1 MKLSCGNK
9 TQKCHMARL
18 TSRLPQCQRHEM
30 KHRAAVPLAAL
41 GRALL
46 PLGAM
51 LAADAA
57 LAEAAPPRP
66 PMDLN
71 PPAAKASP
79 AAAPQSAGAPAKKAV
94 ATTNA
99 NPAPFNAYAAIE
111 KANAYFNNA
120 ATMVGDFVQVGADG
134 RRSEGKL
141 YVQRPGRL
149 RFEYAQPAS
158 LEVIAD
164 GTKVAIRDRKL
175 STQDLY
181 FIQQTPLK
189 FLLKDKIDLA
199 KDTKV
204 LDVTNDPNNTT
215 IVIEDGTT
223 LGGTSKIRLMFD
235 PSTYQLKQWLV
246 TDPQGYDTLVSL
258 YNIDFKEKPDPSL
271 FNINY

>member
-1 MKLSCGNK
+1 
-9 TQKCHMARL
+9 
-18 TSRLPQCQRHEM
+18 M
-30 KHRAAVPLAAL
+30 KHRAAVPFAAL
-41 GRALL
+41 GRAFL
-46 PLGAM
+46 PLVVVLTATS
-51 LAADAA
+51 AF
-57 LAEAAPPRP
+57 AEASPPRP
-66 PMDLN
+66 PMELN
-71 PPAAKASP
+71 PPAKTT
-79 AAAPQSAGAPAKKAV
+79 AAPQAAPAAKKAV
-94 ATTNA
+94 ATTSPS
-99 NPAPFNAYAAIE
+99 PAPFNPYVAIE

-158 LEVIAD
+158 LEVVAD

-215 IVIEDGTT
+215 ILIEDGTT

-258 YNIDFKEKPDPSL
+258 YNMDFKEKPDPSL
-271 FNINY
+271 FSINY

>member
-1 MKLSCGNK
+1 
-9 TQKCHMARL
+9 
-18 TSRLPQCQRHEM
+18 M

-41 GRALL
+41 GRAFL
-46 PLGAM
+46 PLAVM
-51 LAADAA
+51 LAANAA
-57 LAEAAPPRP
+57 LAEASPPRP

-71 PPAAKASP
+71 PPAKAVP
-79 AAAPQSAGAPAKKAV
+79 AAPQAAGATAKKAV
-94 ATTNA
+94 AATNA
-99 NPAPFNAYAAIE
+99 NPAPFNPYTAIE

-181 FIQQTPLK
+181 FIPQTPLK

-215 IVIEDGTT
+215 ILIEDGTT

-235 PSTYQLKQWLV
+235 PATYQLKQWLV

-271 FNINY
+271 FAINY

>member
-1 MKLSCGNK
+1 MK
-9 TQKCHMARL
+9 Q
-18 TSRLPQCQRHEM
+18 
-30 KHRAAVPLAAL
+30 RAAAPLAAL
-41 GRALL
+41 GRVLL
-46 PLGAM
+46 PLA
-51 LAADAA
+51 AA
-57 LAEAAPPRP
+57 LTASAAFAEAAPPRP
-66 PMDLN
+66 PMDLT
-71 PPAAKASP
+71 PPAAKAAP
-79 AAAPQSAGAPAKKAV
+79 ATAAAPAAPNGKKV
-94 ATTNA
+94 ATTTA
-99 NPAPFNAYAAIE
+99 NPAPFNPYTAIE

-120 ATMVGDFVQVGADG
+120 STMVGDFVQLGADG

-164 GTKVAIRDRKL
+164 GVKVAIRDRKL

-204 LDVTNDPNNTT
+204 LDVTNDANNTT
-215 IVIEDGTT
+215 IVIEDGST
-223 LGGTSKIRLMFD
+223 LGGTSRIRLMFD
-235 PSTYQLKQWLV
+235 PNTFQLKQWLV

>member
-1 MKLSCGNK
+1 
-9 TQKCHMARL
+9 
-18 TSRLPQCQRHEM
+18 M

-46 PLGAM
+46 PLA
-51 LAADAA
+51 AA
-57 LAEAAPPRP
+57 LTASAAFAETPPRP
-66 PMDLN
+66 PMELN
-71 PPAAKASP
+71 PPAAKGKTTPPASP
-79 AAAPQSAGAPAKKAV
+79 VAQTGAAGKAV
-94 ATTNA
+94 AATA
-99 NPAPFNAYAAIE
+99 PNPPPFDPYVAIQ
-111 KANAYFNNA
+111 KANSYFNNA

-149 RFEYAQPAS
+149 RFEYARPAS

-164 GTKVAIRDRKL
+164 GEKVAIRDRKL

-181 FIQQTPLK
+181 WIQQTPLK
-189 FLLKDKIDLA
+189 FLLKDQLNLS

-215 IVIEDGTT
+215 IVIEDGST

-235 PSTYQLKQWLV
+235 PLTFQLKQWLV

-258 YNIDFKEKPDPSL
+258 YNVDFKEKPDPSL
-271 FNINY
+271 FTINY

>member
-1 MKLSCGNK
+1 
-9 TQKCHMARL
+9 
-18 TSRLPQCQRHEM
+18 
-30 KHRAAVPLAAL
+30 
-41 GRALL
+41 
-46 PLGAM
+46 
-51 LAADAA
+51 
-57 LAEAAPPRP
+57 
-66 PMDLN
+66 
-71 PPAAKASP
+71 
-79 AAAPQSAGAPAKKAV
+79 
-94 ATTNA
+94 
-99 NPAPFNAYAAIE
+99 
-111 KANAYFNNA
+111 
-120 ATMVGDFVQVGADG
+120 MVGDFVQVGADG

-158 LEVIAD
+158 LEVVAD

-235 PSTYQLKQWLV
+235 P
-246 TDPQGYDTLVSL
+246 
-258 YNIDFKEKPDPSL
+258 
-271 FNINY
+271 

>member
-1 MKLSCGNK
+1 MKLSCGTK

-18 TSRLPQCQRHEM
+18 TSRLPQRQRHEM

-46 PLGAM
+46 PFGAM
-51 LAADAA
+51 LVANAA

-71 PPAAKASP
+71 PPAKAT
-79 AAAPQSAGAPAKKAV
+79 AAPQAAPAAPNGKKTV
-94 ATTNA
+94 ATTTA
-99 NPAPFNAYAAIE
+99 NPAPFNPYTAIE

-204 LDVTNDPNNTT
+204 LDVTNDANNTT

>member
-1 MKLSCGNK
+1 MKLSCGKK
-9 TQKCHMARL
+9 TQKCHTARL
-18 TSRLPQCQRHEM
+18 ISGPPQRQRHEM

-46 PLGAM
+46 PLAVM
-51 LAADAA
+51 LAANAA
-57 LAEAAPPRP
+57 LAEASPPRP

-71 PPAAKASP
+71 PPAKATAGP
-79 AAAPQSAGAPAKKAV
+79 QPQTAPNGKKTV
-94 ATTNA
+94 ATTTA
-99 NPAPFNAYAAIE
+99 NPAPFNPYTAIE

-235 PSTYQLKQWLV
+235 PATYQLKQWLV

-271 FNINY
+271 FSINY

>member
-1 MKLSCGNK
+1 MK
-9 TQKCHMARL
+9 QPR
-18 TSRLPQCQRHEM
+18 
-30 KHRAAVPLAAL
+30 AVPLAAL
-41 GRALL
+41 GRAFLS
-46 PLGAM
+46 
-51 LAADAA
+51 LAAALTTTAA

-66 PMDLN
+66 PIDLN
-71 PPAAKASP
+71 PPAKAT
-79 AAAPQSAGAPAKKAV
+79 AAPQAAPAGKKAV
-94 ATTNA
+94 AATNPTA
-99 NPAPFNAYAAIE
+99 APFNPYVAIE

-158 LEVIAD
+158 LEVVAD

-215 IVIEDGTT
+215 IIIEDGTT

-235 PSTYQLKQWLV
+235 PATYQLKQWLV

-271 FNINY
+271 FSINY

>member
-1 MKLSCGNK
+1 MKLGRK
-9 TQKCHMARL
+9 RQTQKCHMSRL
-18 TSRLPQCQRHEM
+18 TSRLPQRQRPQM
-30 KHRAAVPLAAL
+30 KHKADVPLAAL
-41 GRALL
+41 GRAFFFSVTTLT
-46 PLGAM
+46 AT
-51 LAADAA
+51 AAF
-57 LAEAAPPRP
+57 AEASPPRP

-71 PPAAKASP
+71 PPAKS
-79 AAAPQSAGAPAKKAV
+79 AAQQTAPSGKKAV
-94 ATTNA
+94 AATNA
-99 NPAPFNAYAAIE
+99 DPAPFNPYTAIE
-111 KANAYFNNA
+111 KANAYFNGA

-158 LEVIAD
+158 LEVVAD
-164 GTKVAIRDRKL
+164 GVKVAIRDRKL

-189 FLLKDKIDLA
+189 FLLKEKIDLA

-204 LDVTNDPNNTT
+204 LDVTNDANNTT

-235 PSTYQLKQWLV
+235 PNTFQLKQWLV

-258 YNIDFKEKPDPSL
+258 YNVDFKEKPDPSL

>member
-1 MKLSCGNK
+1 M
-9 TQKCHMARL
+9 
-18 TSRLPQCQRHEM
+18 
-30 KHRAAVPLAAL
+30 
-41 GRALL
+41 GRAFFFVSVSVSFS
-46 PLGAM
+46 AS
-51 LAADAA
+51 AA
-57 LAEAAPPRP
+57 LAEASPPRSP
-66 PMDLN
+66 IDLN
-71 PPAAKASP
+71 PPAKAT
-79 AAAPQSAGAPAKKAV
+79 AAPQAAPTAKKAAV
-94 ATTNA
+94 AT
-99 NPAPFNAYAAIE
+99 NPTAAPFNPYVAIE

-158 LEVIAD
+158 LEVVAD

-215 IVIEDGTT
+215 IIIEDGTT

-235 PSTYQLKQWLV
+235 PATYQLKQWLV

-258 YNIDFKEKPDPSL
+258 YNMDFKEKPDPSL
-271 FNINY
+271 FSINY

>member
-1 MKLSCGNK
+1 MKY
-9 TQKCHMARL
+9 
-18 TSRLPQCQRHEM
+18 
-30 KHRAAVPLAAL
+30 RAAIPLAAL

-46 PLGAM
+46 ALTMILPAS
-51 LAADAA
+51 AAF
-57 LAEAAPPRP
+57 AEASPPRP

-71 PPAAKASP
+71 PPAAKAAP
-79 AAAPQSAGAPAKKAV
+79 AVAPQTSGAAGKKAV
-94 ATTNA
+94 AATNA
-99 NPAPFNAYAAIE
+99 TPAPFNPYTAIE

-235 PSTYQLKQWLV
+235 PSSYQLKQWLV

-258 YNIDFKEKPDPSL
+258 YNVDFKEKPDPSL
-271 FNINY
+271 FTINY

>member
-1 MKLSCGNK
+1 MKLSCSNK

-18 TSRLPQCQRHEM
+18 TSRLPQRQRHEM

-51 LAADAA
+51 LAANGAC
-57 LAEAAPPRP
+57 AEASPARP
-66 PMDLN
+66 PIDLN
-71 PPAAKASP
+71 PPGKTTAGP
-79 AAAPQSAGAPAKKAV
+79 QPQTAPNSKKSV
-94 ATTNA
+94 ATTTA
-99 NPAPFNAYAAIE
+99 NPAPFNPYTAIE

-235 PSTYQLKQWLV
+235 PSSYQLKQWLV

>member
-1 MKLSCGNK
+1 MKP
-9 TQKCHMARL
+9 RV
-18 TSRLPQCQRHEM
+18 
-30 KHRAAVPLAAL
+30 AVPLAAL

-46 PLGAM
+46 SFAVMFAAGA
-51 LAADAA
+51 AFG
-57 LAEAAPPRP
+57 EATPPRP
-66 PMDLN
+66 PMELN
-71 PPAAKASP
+71 PPAAKATATTQP
-79 AAAPQSAGAPAKKAV
+79 AAAAKKNLAV
-94 ATTNA
+94 TNPSA
-99 NPAPFNAYAAIE
+99 VPFDPYAAIE

-158 LEVIAD
+158 LEVVAD

-189 FLLKDKIDLA
+189 FLLKDRLDLA

-215 IVIEDGTT
+215 ILIEDGTT

-258 YNIDFKEKPDPSL
+258 YNVDFKEKPDPSL
-271 FNINY
+271 FSINY

>member
-1 MKLSCGNK
+1 
-9 TQKCHMARL
+9 
-18 TSRLPQCQRHEM
+18 M

-41 GRALL
+41 GRAFL
-46 PLGAM
+46 PLAVM
-51 LAADAA
+51 LAANAA
-57 LAEAAPPRP
+57 LAEASPPRP

-71 PPAAKASP
+71 PPAAKAVP
-79 AAAPQSAGAPAKKAV
+79 AAPQAAGATAKKAV
-94 ATTNA
+94 AATNA
-99 NPAPFNAYAAIE
+99 NPAPFNPYTAIE
-111 KANAYFNNA
+111 RANAYFNNA
-120 ATMVGDFVQVGADG
+120 ATMVGDFVQLGADG

-204 LDVTNDPNNTT
+204 LDATNNPTKTPIGIKDATTPAATPKTRLTSDPPIYSPNH
-215 IVIEDGTT
+215 
-223 LGGTSKIRLMFD
+223 
-235 PSTYQLKQWLV
+235 WLV
-246 TDPQGYDTLVSL
+246 RTPTGKARLR
-258 YNIDFKEKPDPSL
+258 
-271 FNINY
+271 

>member
-1 MKLSCGNK
+1 
-9 TQKCHMARL
+9 
-18 TSRLPQCQRHEM
+18 M
-30 KHRAAVPLAAL
+30 KHRAAVPHAAL

-46 PLGAM
+46 PLAAAFMSTAAM
-51 LAADAA
+51 
-57 LAEAAPPRP
+57 AEASPPRP

-71 PPAAKASP
+71 PPAKTT
-79 AAAPQSAGAPAKKAV
+79 AAPQAAPTAKKAV
-94 ATTNA
+94 AATNPTA
-99 NPAPFNAYAAIE
+99 APFNPYVAIE

-158 LEVIAD
+158 LEVVAD

-215 IVIEDGTT
+215 IIIEDGTT

-235 PSTYQLKQWLV
+235 PATYQLKQWLV

-258 YNIDFKEKPDPSL
+258 YNMDFKEKPDPSL
-271 FNINY
+271 FSINY

>member
-1 MKLSCGNK
+1 MK
-9 TQKCHMARL
+9 QPR
-18 TSRLPQCQRHEM
+18 
-30 KHRAAVPLAAL
+30 AVPLAAL

-46 PLGAM
+46 PL
-51 LAADAA
+51 AAALTATAA
-57 LAEAAPPRP
+57 LAEAAAPRP
-66 PMDLN
+66 PMELN
-71 PPAAKASP
+71 PPAAKAT
-79 AAAPQSAGAPAKKAV
+79 AAPQAVPAGKKAV
-94 ATTNA
+94 AATTPSA
-99 NPAPFNAYAAIE
+99 TPFNPYVAIE

-158 LEVIAD
+158 LEVVAD

-204 LDVTNDPNNTT
+204 LDVTNDSNNTT
-215 IVIEDGTT
+215 IIIEDGTT

-235 PSTYQLKQWLV
+235 PATYQLKQWLV

-258 YNIDFKEKPDPSL
+258 YNMDFKEKPDPSL
-271 FNINY
+271 FSINY

>member
-1 MKLSCGNK
+1 
-9 TQKCHMARL
+9 
-18 TSRLPQCQRHEM
+18 M

-41 GRALL
+41 RRALL
-46 PLGAM
+46 PL
-51 LAADAA
+51 AA
-57 LAEAAPPRP
+57 LVLPGAAFAEAAPPRP
-66 PMDLN
+66 PIDLN

-79 AAAPQSAGAPAKKAV
+79 VAQPPAAAGKKSAA
-94 ATTNA
+94 ATNPT
-99 NPAPFNAYAAIE
+99 PAPFNPYVAIE
-111 KANAYFNNA
+111 KANAYFNGA
-120 ATMVGDFVQVGADG
+120 GTMVGDFVQVGADG

-164 GTKVAIRDRKL
+164 GVKVAIRDRKL

-235 PSTYQLKQWLV
+235 PATYQLKQWLV

-258 YNIDFKEKPDPSL
+258 YNMDFKEKPDPSL
-271 FNINY
+271 FTINY

>member
-1 MKLSCGNK
+1 
-9 TQKCHMARL
+9 
-18 TSRLPQCQRHEM
+18 M

-41 GRALL
+41 GRAFL
-46 PLGAM
+46 PLAVM
-51 LAADAA
+51 LAANAA
-57 LAEAAPPRP
+57 LAEASPPRP

-71 PPAAKASP
+71 PPAAKAVP
-79 AAAPQSAGAPAKKAV
+79 AAPQATGATAKKAI
-94 ATTNA
+94 AATNA
-99 NPAPFNAYAAIE
+99 NPAPFNPYTAIE

-235 PSTYQLKQWLV
+235 PSSYQLKQWLV

-258 YNIDFKEKPDPSL
+258 YNVDFKEKPDPSL
-271 FNINY
+271 FSINY

>member
-1 MKLSCGNK
+1 M
-9 TQKCHMARL
+9 
-18 TSRLPQCQRHEM
+18 
-30 KHRAAVPLAAL
+30 
-41 GRALL
+41 GRAFFFVSVSVSFS
-46 PLGAM
+46 AS
-51 LAADAA
+51 AA

-66 PMDLN
+66 PIDLN
-71 PPAAKASP
+71 PPAKAT
-79 AAAPQSAGAPAKKAV
+79 AAPQAAPAGKKAV
-94 ATTNA
+94 AATNPTA
-99 NPAPFNAYAAIE
+99 GPFNPYVAIE

-158 LEVIAD
+158 LEVVAD

-215 IVIEDGTT
+215 IIIEDGTT

-235 PSTYQLKQWLV
+235 PATYQLKQWLV

-258 YNIDFKEKPDPSL
+258 YNMDFKEKPDPSL
-271 FNINY
+271 FSINY

>member
-1 MKLSCGNK
+1 MK
-9 TQKCHMARL
+9 QPR
-18 TSRLPQCQRHEM
+18 
-30 KHRAAVPLAAL
+30 AVPLAAL

-46 PLGAM
+46 PL
-51 LAADAA
+51 AAALTATAA
-57 LAEAAPPRP
+57 LAEAAAPRP
-66 PMDLN
+66 PMELN
-71 PPAAKASP
+71 PPGKTM
-79 AAAPQSAGAPAKKAV
+79 AAPQTAPGAKKAV
-94 ATTNA
+94 ATTNPSA
-99 NPAPFNAYAAIE
+99 APFNPYTAIE

-120 ATMVGDFVQVGADG
+120 ATMVGDFVQLGADG

-158 LEVIAD
+158 LEVVAD

-215 IVIEDGTT
+215 IIIEDGTT

-235 PSTYQLKQWLV
+235 PATYQLKQWLV

-258 YNIDFKEKPDPSL
+258 YNMDFKEKPDPSL
-271 FNINY
+271 FSINY

>member
-1 MKLSCGNK
+1 
-9 TQKCHMARL
+9 
-18 TSRLPQCQRHEM
+18 M

-46 PLGAM
+46 PFAISLTPN
-51 LAADAA
+51 AAF
-57 LAEAAPPRP
+57 AEATPPRP
-66 PMDLN
+66 PMELN
-71 PPAAKASP
+71 PPAKTP
-79 AAAPQSAGAPAKKAV
+79 AAPQSPGAAAKKAV
-94 ATTNA
+94 AATSS
-99 NPAPFNAYAAIE
+99 NPAPFNPYTAIE

-158 LEVIAD
+158 LEVVAD

-215 IVIEDGTT
+215 IIIEDGTT

-235 PSTYQLKQWLV
+235 PATYQLKQWLV

-258 YNIDFKEKPDPSL
+258 YNMDFKEKPDPSL
-271 FNINY
+271 FSINY

>member
-1 MKLSCGNK
+1 MKLGCGNK
-9 TQKCHMARL
+9 TQKCHIARL
-18 TSRLPQCQRHEM
+18 TSGPPQCQRSEM
-30 KHRAAVPLAAL
+30 KQPQAVSLAAPV
-41 GRALL
+41 RALL
-46 PLGAM
+46 PFAVV
-51 LAADAA
+51 LAATAA
-57 LAEAAPPRP
+57 LAEASPPRP

-71 PPAAKASP
+71 PPAAKAAP
-79 AAAPQSAGAPAKKAV
+79 AGPQAAPNAKKTV
-94 ATTNA
+94 ATTTA
-99 NPAPFNAYAAIE
+99 NPAPFNPYTAIE

-120 ATMVGDFVQVGADG
+120 ATMVGDFVQLGADG

-164 GTKVAIRDRKL
+164 GVKVAIRDRKL

-204 LDVTNDPNNTT
+204 LDVTNDANNTT
-215 IVIEDGTT
+215 IIIEDGRT
-223 LGGTSKIRLMFD
+223 LGGTSRIRLMFD
-235 PSTYQLKQWLV
+235 PNSFQLKQWLV

>member
-1 MKLSCGNK
+1 
-9 TQKCHMARL
+9 
-18 TSRLPQCQRHEM
+18 M

-46 PLGAM
+46 PLGAA
-51 LAADAA
+51 LAATAA
-57 LAEAAPPRP
+57 FAETPARP
-66 PMDLN
+66 PLDLN
-71 PPAAKASP
+71 PPAAKAKAAPP
-79 AAAPQSAGAPAKKAV
+79 AAPAGQAGAAGKAV
-94 ATTNA
+94 AATA
-99 NPAPFNAYAAIE
+99 PAPNPPPFDPYAAIA

-120 ATMVGDFVQVGADG
+120 STMVGDFVQVGADG

-149 RFEYAQPAS
+149 RFEYARPAS
-158 LEVIAD
+158 LEVVAD
-164 GTKVAIRDRKL
+164 GEKVAIRDRKL

-189 FLLKDKIDLA
+189 FLLKEQINLS

-215 IVIEDGTT
+215 ILIEDGTT

-235 PSTYQLKQWLV
+235 PLTFQLKQWLV

-258 YNIDFKEKPDPSL
+258 YNVDFKEKPDPSL
-271 FNINY
+271 FTINY